1 MKYGEYKTLEQF
13 LSTTLKQKILVKTA
27 EVDNIYDV
35 IKSINITDI
44 KDDNLNFIIKTKE
57 KGDYKASLPLTG
69 SVYEGQDSFVIMPYL
84 LFLFPTELTDETKT
98 YGDKIEIEE
107 FAHMVKCGGFIDS
120 DGYGEVITK
129 HNGIEGIH
137 YNYNLTVN
145 ELASLAYHPD
155 VTHIMWYNK

>member
-13 LSTTLKQKILVKTA
+13 LSTTLKEKMLVKTKKA
-27 EVDNIYDV
+27 SDIYDL
-35 IKSINITDI
+35 IKSVKIQEC
-44 KDDNLNFIIKTKE
+44 KDNKLFFIIKTKE
-57 KGDYKASLPLTG
+57 KGEYEAEMPLTG
-69 SVYEGQDSFVIMPYL
+69 SVYEDEDSFVVMPYL
-84 LFLFPTELTDETKT
+84 LFLFPTELTDETET

-137 YNYNLTVN
+137 YNYDLTVN